1 MATATKMHVAK
12 RRRWA
17 VTHVIS
23 ASCVIGCATT
33 IWMTSTFSVSSMSF
47 WKWVRHIN
55 KSLPSMDVSLS
66 LKSNVFIYFTEVILS
81 YTDSW
86 SLMFNDSAPDGFCW
100 LPNPLSWMLNLCCVI
115 TLFSSCSSSVQFHH
129 HLCGSLPSGPST
141 GPHQQYLWD
150 PSGCHQDGQLGT

>member
-47 WKWVRHIN
+47 WKWVRGY
-55 KSLPSMDVSLS
+55 LPWMSHCLS
-66 LKSNVFIYFTEVILS
+66 KSNVFIYFTKVILYLS
-81 YTDSW
+81 YTVIHGLLCW
-86 SLMFNDSAPDGFCW
+86 MSLPSCFYW

-115 TLFSSCSSSVQFHH
+115 TRFSSCSCSVQFHH